1 MDRGKKNTR
10 LLFNQTVTHNMSKL
24 NEIMPRDIYLNKT
37 IEIAHMKE
45 KILRLKTMNE
55 MIHKRDT
62 NVCKKNKRKWFR
74 KLIQKIRHFVCWWTI
89 LAVYK
94 WLFLAFF
101 KIYPSNSV
109 IQPDHL
115 YFLYKQFPDSVC
127 LNIRYSIIF
136 SIEIQGLC
144 NRGIR
149 IFHVPNSK
157 VSTDSILIHWP
168 YHTY

>member
-62 NVCKKNKRKWFR
+62 NVCKKK
-74 KLIQKIRHFVCWWTI
+74 
-89 LAVYK
+89 
-94 WLFLAFF
+94 
-101 KIYPSNSV
+101 
-109 IQPDHL
+109 
-115 YFLYKQFPDSVC
+115 
-127 LNIRYSIIF
+127 
-136 SIEIQGLC
+136 
-144 NRGIR
+144 
-149 IFHVPNSK
+149 
-157 VSTDSILIHWP
+157 
-168 YHTY
+168 